1 MDILGLL
8 PSTGGFLYQ
17 ALAFVIAL
25 SIIVA
30 VHEYG
35 HYIVGRWSGIKADV
49 FSLGFGPKLFSRVDR
64 HGTRWQVA
72 LFPLGGYVRF
82 KGDSDAASGRDDG
95 SMATMT
101 PEERRHTMH
110 GAPLWARAATVLA
123 GPMFN
128 FILSTLIFAGF
139 FLVQGVPTGTPV
151 IGKLRALPESQQG
164 LATGD
169 RILAVDGTPT
179 PDQASFAQVIS
190 VLPPEPR
197 VDYQV
202 ERDGKTTDVSGPYP
216 MPPLIVGVQ
225 PLSAASDAGLRIGD
239 VIQAVDGKPISAFSQ
254 LRDIVGASDGKALD
268 LTVWRPEGEKTLH
281 VVLKPRRT
289 DLPTADGGFETR
301 WLMGI
306 TGGYFF
312 APQTRSPG
320 PFEALALGG
329 GQIWYTAKTS
339 LSGLWHVITGSISSC
354 NLRGPIGIAETSGAA
369 AAQGLGSFIWFIA
382 ALSAAIG
389 LLNLFPVP
397 VLDGGHLV
405 FHMWE
410 AVTGNPPSERA
421 LRVLMGGGLL
431 IIIALMAFALTNDV
445 TCP

>member
-8 PSTGGFLYQ
+8 PTSGGILYQ

-25 SIIVA
+25 SIIVT

-35 HYIVGRWSGIKADV
+35 HYIIGRLSGIRAEV
-49 FSLGFGPKLFSRVDR
+49 FSLGFGPTLISAHDR
-64 HGTRWQVA
+64 HGTLWRIA
-72 LFPLGGYVRF
+72 LLPLGGYVRF
-82 KGDSDAASGRDDG
+82 AGDADAASGRDDG

-139 FLVQGVPTGTPV
+139 FLWQGVPTDHAV
-151 IGKLRALPESQQG
+151 IGKLRPMPVAEQG
-164 LATGD
+164 LKPGDKIVSVDGTATPTAAAFAE
-169 RILAVDGTPT
+169 AVDG
-179 PDQASFAQVIS
+179 
-190 VLPPEPR
+190 LKPEATVKYG
-197 VDYQV
+197 VD
-202 ERDGKTTDVSGPYP
+202 RGGKTTDVTGPFPFPPIVSG
-216 MPPLIVGVQ
+216 VT
-225 PLSAASDAGLRIGD
+225 PLSAASDAGLREGD
-239 VIQAVDGKPISAFSQ
+239 VITAIDGSPIYAFTQLQDAVTKSDGKP
-254 LRDIVGASDGKALD
+254 
-268 LTVWRPEGEKTLH
+268 LTMEVWRDGATRKVTLT
-281 VVLKPRRT
+281 PRRT
-289 DLPTADGGFETR
+289 DLPKSDGGFETR

-312 APQTRSPG
+312 LPQTRSPG
-320 PFEALALGG
+320 VVESLSMGA

-339 LSGLWHVITGSISSC
+339 ISALYHVATGQISSC

-369 AAQGLGSFIWFIA
+369 AAQGLSSFIWFIA
-382 ALSAAIG
+382 ALSAAVG

-405 FHMWE
+405 FHLWE
-410 AVTGNPPSERA
+410 AVTGHPPSEKA

-431 IIIALMAFALTNDV
+431 ILIALMTFALTNDV